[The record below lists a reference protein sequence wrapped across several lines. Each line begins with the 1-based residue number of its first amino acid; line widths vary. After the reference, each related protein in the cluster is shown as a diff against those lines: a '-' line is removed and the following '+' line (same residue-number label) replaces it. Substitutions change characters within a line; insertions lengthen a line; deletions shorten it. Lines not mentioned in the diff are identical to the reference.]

1 VRNALASLPWV
12 EAASIQTNQIR
23 LQVKFT
29 VTDRAA
35 FDLKAVKQVLA
46 PNWHD
51 EGLRL
56 LAGPTEQ

>member
-1 VRNALASLPWV
+1 MRDALASLPWV
-12 EAASIQTNQIR
+12 EAGSIQTHQIK

-35 FDLKAVKQVLA
+35 FDLKAVQQVLA
-46 PNWHD
+46 PNWLD

-56 LAGPTEQ
+56 LVGPTEQ